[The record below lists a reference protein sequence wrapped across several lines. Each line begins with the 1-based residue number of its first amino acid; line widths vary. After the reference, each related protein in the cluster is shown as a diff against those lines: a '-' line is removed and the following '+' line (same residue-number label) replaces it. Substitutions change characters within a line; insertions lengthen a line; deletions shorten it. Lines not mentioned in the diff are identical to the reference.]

1 MNIGDAYKHIISSL
15 SGNYDIRESKN
26 VAQIIMEQLTGFSN
40 TERLLNKNNLL
51 SLKDEQHLKKTIK
64 ALQKDTPLQYV
75 LQEAWFSG
83 MKFLVDETVLIPR
96 PETEELVEWIV
107 QNSNEVAFNKAGILD
122 MGTGSGCI
130 AISLKKK
137 LAGIPVSALDYQTKI
152 INLAKKN
159 AAANNTKVEF
169 YTKDMLQ
176 YEAMKS
182 LPVFDVIVSNPPYV
196 LKKEINEMEKRVWA
210 NEPHAALF
218 VPDDD
223 PLIFYKAVINFCKDH
238 LKKDGYLYFEINP
251 DWVDELK
258 LLLQE
263 KGFKKMHFK
272 KDMQGKIRMVQ
283 AIKN

>member
-1 MNIGDAYKHIISSL
+1 MNIGDAYQHIISSL
-15 SGNYDIRESKN
+15 SGNYDNRESKN
-26 VAQIIMEQLTGFSN
+26 VAQIIIEHLTGFSN
-40 TERLLNKNNLL
+40 SERRLHKNNLL
-51 SLKDEQHLKKTIK
+51 SFEDEQQLKKIIK
-64 ALQKDTPLQYV
+64 ALQKDKPLQYV

-83 MKFLVDETVLIPR
+83 MKFFVNETVLIPR

-137 LAGIPVSALDYQTKI
+137 LPGIPVSALDYQTQI

-196 LKKEINEMEKRVWA
+196 LKKEINEMEKRVSA

-223 PLIFYKAVINFCKDH
+223 PLIFYKAIINFSKDH
-238 LKKDGYLYFEINP
+238 IKKEGHLYFEINP
-251 DWVDELK
+251 DCADELK

>member
-1 MNIGDAYKHIISSL
+1 MNIGDAYQHIISSL
-15 SGNYDIRESKN
+15 SGNYDNRESKN
-26 VAQIIMEQLTGFSN
+26 VAQIIIEQLTGFSN

-51 SLKDEQHLKKTIK
+51 SLEDENKLKKIIK
-64 ALQKDTPLQYV
+64 ALQKDIPLQYV
-75 LQEAWFSG
+75 LQEAWFAG
-83 MKFLVDETVLIPR
+83 MKFFVNKSVLIPR
-96 PETEELVEWIV
+96 PETEELVEWIT

-130 AISLKKK
+130 AIFLKKK
-137 LAGIPVSALDYQTKI
+137 LPGIPVSALDYQTKI

-182 LPVFDVIVSNPPYV
+182 LPVFDVIISNPPYV

-223 PLIFYKAVINFCKDH
+223 SLIFYKAIINFCKDH

-251 DWVDELK
+251 DCTDELK

-263 KGFKKMHFK
+263 KGFKKIHFK

-283 AIKN
+283 VIKN